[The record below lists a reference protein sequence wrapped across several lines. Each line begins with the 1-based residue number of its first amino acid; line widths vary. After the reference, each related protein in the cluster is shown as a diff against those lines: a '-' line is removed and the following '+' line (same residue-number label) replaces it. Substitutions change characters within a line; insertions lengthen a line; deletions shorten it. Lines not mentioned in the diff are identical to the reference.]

1 MTSILLKYNPI
12 SQNIL
17 SPETQTTRH
26 HIVRFYPCLLD
37 FIIRFYVAM
46 RASLLAVSML
56 LLGAFHALA
65 KRRSRACCATFSQLP
80 ACQRAR
86 LGLAGPSIRLC
97 QLSCTAQIH
106 FSTSPGSCSRD
117 IGSCGPQRESG
128 LHRAAGSSAAP
139 HNPPQPHKQQHQT
152 GSRMPAWKT
161 RSRLL

>member
-37 FIIRFYVAM
+37 FIIRFYVAV

-80 ACQRAR
+80 AGQRAR
-86 LGLAGPSIRLC
+86 LWMAGPSIRLC

-117 IGSCGPQRESG
+117 IGSGSAARKRPP
-128 LHRAAGSSAAP
+128 RAAGSSAAP

>member
-1 MTSILLKYNPI
+1 MAVFHILGKTMLIKCKGVFEQHVIVTSFWLTSLTSILLKYNPI

-37 FIIRFYVAM
+37 FIIRFYVAV

-80 ACQRAR
+80 A
-86 LGLAGPSIRLC
+86 GKIGMAGPSIRLC

-106 FSTSPGSCSRD
+106 FLTSAGSCSRD
-117 IGSCGPQRESG
+117 IGSG
-128 LHRAAGSSAAP
+128 SAARKR
-139 HNPPQPHKQQHQT
+139 PPQ
-152 GSRMPAWKT
+152 SR
-161 RSRLL
+161 R

>member
-37 FIIRFYVAM
+37 FIIRFYVAV
-46 RASLLAVSML
+46 RASLLSFSML

-65 KRRSRACCATFSQLP
+65 KRRSRARCAAFSQLP
-80 ACQRAR
+80 ASQRAR

-128 LHRAAGSSAAP
+128 LQEPPVARPPPTTPHSRTSSSTKPAAECR
-139 HNPPQPHKQQHQT
+139 H
-152 GSRMPAWKT
+152 
-161 RSRLL
+161 